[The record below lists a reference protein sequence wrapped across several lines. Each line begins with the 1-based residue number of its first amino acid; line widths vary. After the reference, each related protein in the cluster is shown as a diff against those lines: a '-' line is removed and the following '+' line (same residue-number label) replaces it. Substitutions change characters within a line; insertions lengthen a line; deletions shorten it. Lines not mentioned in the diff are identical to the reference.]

1 MDSLA
6 RAAEIEAGE
15 RSCSRHLTFL
25 NRRGLQH
32 AQQVPAR
39 VLHRNQVLGVQLRT
53 QLQQARDRLPT
64 PTPPVRQGRRTGPQQ
79 NSKQRGKRRYPTHS

>member
-25 NRRGLQH
+25 NLRGLQH

-53 QLQQARDRLPT
+53 
-64 PTPPVRQGRRTGPQQ
+64 
-79 NSKQRGKRRYPTHS
+79 